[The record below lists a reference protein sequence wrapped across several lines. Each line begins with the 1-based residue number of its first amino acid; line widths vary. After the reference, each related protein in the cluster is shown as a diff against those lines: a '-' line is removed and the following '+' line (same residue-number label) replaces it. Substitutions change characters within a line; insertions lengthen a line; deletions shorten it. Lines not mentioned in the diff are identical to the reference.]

1 MATVAIRRLR
11 LSKLDVDVVLGGG
24 VFRNGWEAF
33 LERIEAGIHAV
44 APDATVHVLD
54 APPVVGAAVIGL
66 ERLTAPPA
74 AHRRVRAGLTDARI
88 TAKTAAG
95 RDRSRARRREES

>member
-1 MATVAIRRLR
+1 
-11 LSKLDVDVVLGGG
+11 
-24 VFRNGWEAF
+24 
-33 LERIEAGIHAV
+33 V
-44 APDATVHVLD
+44 APDATVHVLA

-66 ERLTAPPA
+66 ERLTAPLA

-95 RDRSRARRREES
+95 RDRSWARRREES